1 MTVDAEIIQTL
12 VKMPE
17 PLKTELWNYI
27 QYLIENYSKNVS
39 QLQSCQ
45 KKRRVGILKH
55 TFILP
60 LPNDFDEPLE
70 DFKEYME

>member
-17 PLKTELWNYI
+17 PLKTELLHYAH
-27 QYLIENYSKNVS
+27 YLIEKYSKNVS

-45 KKRRVGILKH
+45 KKTSSRYTKTYFCFTI
-55 TFILP
+55 T
-60 LPNDFDEPLE
+60 E
-70 DFKEYME
+70 